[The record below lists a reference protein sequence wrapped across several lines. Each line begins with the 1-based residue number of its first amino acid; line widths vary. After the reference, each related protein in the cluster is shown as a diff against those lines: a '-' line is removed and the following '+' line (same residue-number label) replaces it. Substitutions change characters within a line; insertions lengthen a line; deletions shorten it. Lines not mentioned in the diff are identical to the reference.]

1 MQADRRPS
9 SQNSGC
15 QRARSGG
22 AQGLQA
28 GYNWQHIVPA
38 LVTGNVT
45 GLRKLAELEVVQVL
59 SEYDEKGHT
68 LVHWAALTG
77 SASLLSY
84 LVLRLPVN
92 LPTRS
97 EPVQRP
103 IHWAA
108 VKGHITAVDILLQAG
123 VSPDERD
130 QRGCTPLILASQ
142 FGHIALCCHLM
153 RKGVSLQVCDSQG
166 DNALHWAASQG
177 HCELTRLLIYSGLS
191 PAKQDDYGQTP
202 LHLAVLS
209 GSLLTVQLLCEQ
221 NGEELENEDKNG
233 NTPLKLARGQ
243 QCEDIIVYLGNTITS
258 LSKSRN
264 LKFDWSALVFG
275 PPGKSKGPILFFYG
289 CLLLWGY
296 PTYFTQIVSISLNRL
311 MGFHITFLICN
322 VLMWYLFLK
331 ASVMD
336 PGFLLRDC
344 EKYDHALRQ
353 AVYFDQ
359 WEQGKNPLSRL
370 CHTCHIV
377 RPLRSKHCR
386 VTNRC
391 VEYFDHYCP
400 YIYNDVGYRNRNYF
414 LGFLATMCLNSVMGV
429 YLAWDWFNEMGRS
442 IFIGIGFIFL
452 SVITVISAIMTGI
465 YFYMA
470 ALNLTIN
477 EHMNQKKYSYLD
489 KNGHFHNPFN
499 RGFRLNLMEFFHLI
513 EPQREYELS
522 ILDGLHII

>member
-1 MQADRRPS
+1 MNSRKVS
-9 SQNSGC
+9 SYN
-15 QRARSGG
+15 G
-22 AQGLQA
+22 APG
-28 GYNWQHIVPA
+28 
-38 LVTGNVT
+38 
-45 GLRKLAELEVVQVL
+45 
-59 SEYDEKGHT
+59 
-68 LVHWAALTG
+68 
-77 SASLLSY
+77 
-84 LVLRLPVN
+84 
-92 LPTRS
+92 
-97 EPVQRP
+97 
-103 IHWAA
+103 
-108 VKGHITAVDILLQAG
+108 
-123 VSPDERD
+123 
-130 QRGCTPLILASQ
+130 
-142 FGHIALCCHLM
+142 
-153 RKGVSLQVCDSQG
+153 
-166 DNALHWAASQG
+166 
-177 HCELTRLLIYSGLS
+177 
-191 PAKQDDYGQTP
+191 
-202 LHLAVLS
+202 
-209 GSLLTVQLLCEQ
+209 
-221 NGEELENEDKNG
+221 
-233 NTPLKLARGQ
+233 
-243 QCEDIIVYLGNTITS
+243 
-258 LSKSRN
+258 RN
-264 LKFDWSALVFG
+264 LKTCMEQLAGVYVDIFNLSRLMSEVPSCFKRTLIMLVPKASMTTNRALVFG

-296 PTYFTQIVSISLNRL
+296 PTYFTQIVSISLNRI
-311 MGFHITFLICN
+311 MGFHIIFLICN

-331 ASVMD
+331 ASLMD

-377 RPLRSKHCR
+377 KPLRSKHCH

-452 SVITVISAIMTGI
+452 SAITVISAIMTGI

-477 EHMNQKKYSYLD
+477 EHMKQKKYSYLLD
-489 KNGHFHNPFN
+489 KNGHFNNPFN

-513 EPQREYELS
+513 EPQREHELS